1 MDAKLE
7 QKTIE
12 EKVKQTLAD
21 VLDIKIDKIKKTS
34 TLLEDLGADS
44 FNAIEML
51 YVLEQK
57 FKIDIPK
64 TVLIKVN
71 KVQDIVD
78 YLEKRLEK
86 K

>member
-7 QKTIE
+7 KTIE

-21 VLDIKIDKIKKTS
+21 VLDVKIDKIKKTS

-44 FNAIEML
+44 FNAIEIL

-57 FKIDIPK
+57 FKLDIPK
-64 TVLIKVN
+64 TVLLKVN
-71 KVQDIVD
+71 KVQDIVV